1 MSRNLLQ
8 PIMETRDDLKRCAAQ
23 ASLRPVRLKSA
34 GHPADGPRIFPPAMR
49 FASVVHE
56 GTALAV
62 AIDGDR
68 AIPLRGVTELGRD
81 TPLSLLKEPPLDH
94 ESSLNAG
101 EIQRRPVIP
110 RPGKVIC
117 VGLNYAAHIEET
129 KREHSDYPVLFT
141 KFATTLTGPYDPI
154 PLPPESEAIDYEG
167 ELVVVIGERGR
178 RIPPDRALDFV
189 AGYAIANDVSMRD
202 YQYKTHQWLQ
212 GKAWDASTPVGP
224 DLVTP
229 DEIEMPLTLRT
240 FVNGEKVQEAST
252 ELLIFDVG
260 TLVSVVS
267 EFATIEPGDL
277 ILTGTPGGVG
287 YRREPQLLLGDG
299 DVVVVAVDQVGRIE
313 NRCVAG
319 QGARNSMP

>member
-1 MSRNLLQ
+1 
-8 PIMETRDDLKRCAAQ
+8 
-23 ASLRPVRLKSA
+23 
-34 GHPADGPRIFPPAMR
+34 MR

-56 GTALAV
+56 GTPLAV
-62 AIDGDR
+62 AIEGDR
-68 AIPLRGVTELGRD
+68 AIPLHGVSELGRD
-81 TPLSLLKEPPLDH
+81 TPLSLLRKPPLDR
-94 ESSLNAG
+94 ESSLAAG
-101 EIQRRPVIP
+101 ELQRRPVVP

-141 KFATTLTGPYDPI
+141 KFATTVTGPYDPI

-167 ELVVVIGERGR
+167 EVVVVIGERGR
-178 RIPPDRALDFV
+178 RIPPDKALDFV
-189 AGYAIANDVSMRD
+189 AGYAVANDVTMRD

-212 GKAWDASTPVGP
+212 GKAWDASTPIGP
-224 DLVTP
+224 DLVTI
-229 DEIEMPLTLRT
+229 DEIAMPLTLRT
-240 FVNGEKVQEAST
+240 FLNGEQVQESST
-252 ELLIFDVG
+252 ELLIFDVA

-287 YRREPQLLLGDG
+287 YRREPPLLLKDG
-299 DVVVVAVDQVGRIE
+299 DVVIVEVDQVGRLE
-313 NRCVAG
+313 NRCVAD